1 MNYDVGACKNCRKIA
16 GVTKDHKCQN
26 CGAERETVPLYT
38 WFHQDCRLVEKQ
50 ETIDRMDELDNVQV
64 KASHI
69 SGAELKAG
77 LRDLFICLGIAV
89 ALLLFGLLC
98 VKGAGGNVKGRMT
111 FMGLLFLI
119 ASPVMLIVGIGLF
132 IKRVF
137 SSARAKTPDKAFTLF
152 WNAVFENK
160 TFSEKYET
168 AEIAVSKITR
178 SLPEAVRQIVDPIRL
193 QSWVNNLRSMIA
205 ESNTELAAASSNFY
219 KDAVQGAKG
228 EDDSMTIENLST
240 QLIDEHKAVVSAD
253 LVVSRKWMRSL
264 QNRNND
270 TYTYKMSANVLHA
283 ETTLL
288 KAGEYWYVPDFMPEA
303 KTAELLIRDSYS

>member
-26 CGAERETVPLYT
+26 CGADRETVPLYT

-119 ASPVMLIVGIGLF
+119 ASPVSVSLSSVSFPVPVRRPRTRRLRCFGMLYL
-132 IKRVF
+132 R
-137 SSARAKTPDKAFTLF
+137 
-152 WNAVFENK
+152 
-160 TFSEKYET
+160 
-168 AEIAVSKITR
+168 TR
-178 SLPEAVRQIVDPIRL
+178 HS
-193 QSWVNNLRSMIA
+193 LRS
-205 ESNTELAAASSNFY
+205 TKLP
-219 KDAVQGAKG
+219 K
-228 EDDSMTIENLST
+228 
-240 QLIDEHKAVVSAD
+240 
-253 LVVSRKWMRSL
+253 SRYRKSH
-264 QNRNND
+264 
-270 TYTYKMSANVLHA
+270 VLC
-283 ETTLL
+283 LRQSGRL
-288 KAGEYWYVPDFMPEA
+288 W
-303 KTAELLIRDSYS
+303 IRYGCNPG